1 MLCVRELLALD
12 HFRGATVAAGEQGL
26 DRVVEDIAIMEVPD
40 IEDYVK
46 KGDFLISTLYPI
58 HSDKRKLEVFIPRL
72 VSLGLS
78 GLGVKLNRY
87 VDRVPPACL
96 EEADRL
102 GFPVIVLPEGSNFSS
117 QINTFLKES
126 LHRKIGRASCRERV

>member
-1 MLCVRELLALD
+1 MRELLALD

-72 VSLGLS
+72 VSHSISSLLF
-78 GLGVKLNRY
+78 RY
-87 VDRVPPACL
+87 K
-96 EEADRL
+96 
-102 GFPVIVLPEGSNFSS
+102 SNS
-117 QINTFLKES
+117 IPDLYNL
-126 LHRKIGRASCRERV
+126 